1 MYPLSPMETAP
12 AWIVCPPAAMS
23 RSKLNLGSL
32 PAPWLAN
39 GPASLKATGPVSVGS
54 PWAWKPSETS
64 SWPDLTA
71 LPPLKVSLS
80 SVAVLASPPFELPQ
94 PAASA
99 GSTRSSRQRRRRE
112 GTAARAYRSPHRMG
126 VGGSADHPLH
136 RQGRRRE
143 NLGRCGDRSP
153 LRGRRPADRRALDRS
168 RALAGGHARHAA
180 QRRAHADRRQP
191 LGPAGLGAGRDG
203 AQLGRRPGLAEPAA
217 RRARRR

>member
-1 MYPLSPMETAP
+1 METAP
-12 AWIVCPPAAMS
+12 AWIVCPPAAIS
-23 RSKLNLGSL
+23 RSKSNLGSL

-80 SVAVLASPPFELPQ
+80 SVAVLTSPPFELPQ

-126 VGGSADHPLH
+126 VGGSTHHPLH

-143 NLGRCGDRSP
+143 DLRRRGDRAP
-153 LRGRRPADRRALDRS
+153 LRRGRAAHGRALY
-168 RALAGGHARHAA
+168 
-180 QRRAHADRRQP
+180 
-191 LGPAGLGAGRDG
+191 
-203 AQLGRRPGLAEPAA
+203 RPGAFAL
-217 RRARRR
+217 RRARRAARGRADADRGHALRPAGQRPGR